1 MAKKEYHYYILKERW
16 LARAEKGKGAL
27 EEKEFYKDG
36 KWVHDDK
43 LNLRLNDCIMDY
55 GDSKWYE
62 YDDVSEEEANAFIDK
77 MQKENN
83 E

>member
-16 LARAEKGKGAL
+16 LARAEKGEGAL
-27 EEKEFYKDG
+27 AAKEFYKDG

-55 GDSKWYE
+55 GDSRWYE
-62 YDDVSEEEANAFIDK
+62 YDDVSEAEANAFIDK